1 MAATSRPPVVFDA
14 ETPPAPVAPPSRP
27 ARRRVP
33 SRHAVELALALGVL
47 LLAALLRLWDL
58 HTRPGTE
65 WDEPVYADVARHL
78 AHGHG
83 LEAKVPWGHVA
94 QPYLFHP
101 PFYFALLSGW
111 MRLLGSDTIGDA
123 RLLAALASLIVLA
136 LVYALL
142 RPRFGALGAAAASL
156 VLATDGWLIYTN
168 RVGWIENTMLILL
181 IGGLFAYDR
190 ALRRDSRGLFVLAG
204 LLLAATVAYKHIGA
218 YGFGIV
224 AVHWAL
230 TRRDRGGHLAL
241 FGAAAALLAI
251 DLGAMLIAFVSHGH
265 NWFVEDSKVQ
275 IQRVLG
281 HKASRG
287 SIHSWREA
295 LDALVG
301 PYKLFVGTLALSA
314 AGGLLVVWRTATG
327 LLHRDLRAR
336 VADSFLYAWALVA
349 VLFLA
354 ALRLKEA
361 HYFVMAEVPLLL
373 YAFAELAAW
382 ARRRPPVAARRALVA
397 LLALVLAVNGWT
409 FVERFVN
416 RSDDALG
423 ATRAYAQTLPPNAT
437 FLTEESIGTDVPQP
451 YCKLYEAGACVGAV
465 RYVAIY
471 RSATQRPPQNATL
484 DRLLVYSTPLARF
497 AGFKERITVYRS
509 PGPGP
514 ICTTAELGVGICRL
528 DPSLRRFVRRGQS
541 VWHVTFG
548 DYRHLREL
556 YGVRPL
562 APLRD
567 ARGGT
572 WALLLGVDRSG
583 VASFANLGHAVVSGG
598 GRCLPTLADCEVIQ
612 LRVRQ
617 AAHLELPRIDGRRT
631 AIELKLRALFRHPVA
646 VARALARGRRFVVPL
661 VSPDPRGVAL
671 LRAATTPRT
680 LHLASSSQEDIP

>member
-1 MAATSRPPVVFDA
+1 MATTSRHPAAFDA
-14 ETPPAPVAPPSRP
+14 ELPPAPAAPPSRP
-27 ARRRVP
+27 ARRRRRLP

-47 LLAALLRLWDL
+47 LVAALLRLWDL
-58 HTRPGTE
+58 RTRPGTE

-83 LEAKVPWGHVA
+83 LQAKVPWGHVA

-123 RLLAALASLIVLA
+123 RLLAALASLLVLV

-142 RPRFGALGAAAASL
+142 RPRLGALGAAAASL
-156 VLATDGWLIYTN
+156 ALATDGWLIYTN
-168 RVGWIENTMLILL
+168 RVGWIENTMLVLL
-181 IGGLFAYDR
+181 AGGLFAYDR
-190 ALRRDSRGLFVLAG
+190 ALRRDSRRLFALAG
-204 LLLAATVAYKHIGA
+204 LLLAAAVAYKHIGA
-218 YGFGIV
+218 YGLGVV

-230 TRRDRGGHLAL
+230 VRRQRAGHLVL
-241 FGAAAALLAI
+241 FAAAGALLAV
-251 DLGAMLIAFVSHGH
+251 DLGAMLVAFVSHGH

-287 SIHSWREA
+287 SIHSA
-295 LDALVG
+295 SAAVDALLG
-301 PYKLFVGTLALSA
+301 PYKLFAGTLALSA
-314 AGGLLVVWRTATG
+314 LGGALVVWRTATG
-327 LLHRDLRAR
+327 LVRRDLRRR
-336 VADSFLYAWALVA
+336 VADPLLYAWALVA

-361 HYFVMAEVPLLL
+361 HYFAMAEVPLLL
-373 YAFAELAAW
+373 YVFAELARW
-382 ARRRPPVAARRALVA
+382 AHARPPAAAWRALVA

-409 FVERFVN
+409 FAERFVN
-416 RSDDALG
+416 RRDDALG
-423 ATRAYAQTLPPNAT
+423 ATRAYAQTLPPDAT

-471 RSATQRPPQNATL
+471 RSSTQRPPQNATL
-484 DRLLVYSTPLARF
+484 DRLLAYSPPVARF
-497 AGFKERITVYRS
+497 DGFKERITVYRS

-514 ICTTAELGVGICRL
+514 ICTAAELGVGSCRI
-528 DPSLRRFVRRGQS
+528 DPSLRRFVRRGPT
-541 VWHVTFG
+541 VWHVSFG
-548 DYRHLREL
+548 DHRRLREL
-556 YGVRPL
+556 YDLRPL

-567 ARGGT
+567 AHGNA

-583 VASFANLGHAVVSGG
+583 VASFANLGHARVSGG
-598 GRCLPTLADCEVIQ
+598 GRCLPTPADCEVVQ
-612 LRVRQ
+612 LRIRQ

-631 AIELKLRALFRHPVA
+631 PIELKLRALVVHQ
-646 VARALARGRRFVVPL
+646 RAHVRPPLA
-661 VSPDPRGVAL
+661 SPDPRGVAL

-680 LHLASSSQEDIP
+680 FRLASSQEDSP

>member
-1 MAATSRPPVVFDA
+1 MATTSLPPAAFDV
-14 ETPPAPVAPPSRP
+14 ELPPAPAAPPSWP

-47 LLAALLRLWDL
+47 LAAALLRLWDL
-58 HTRPGTE
+58 RTRPGTE

-78 AHGHG
+78 AQGHG
-83 LEAKVPWGHVA
+83 LQAKVPWGHVA

-111 MRLLGSDTIGDA
+111 MRLLGSDTIGSA
-123 RLLAALASLIVLA
+123 RLLAALAALLVLA

-142 RPRFGALGAAAASL
+142 RPRWGALGAAAASL

-181 IGGLFAYDR
+181 VGGLLAYDR
-190 ALRRDSRGLFVLAG
+190 ALRRGSRRLFALAG
-204 LLLAATVAYKHIGA
+204 LLLAAAVAYKHIGA
-218 YGFGIV
+218 YGLGVV
-224 AVHWAL
+224 AAHWAL
-230 TRRDRGGHLAL
+230 TRRRHADHVAL
-241 FGAAAALLAI
+241 FAAAAALLAV
-251 DLGAMLIAFVSHGH
+251 DLSAMLVAFVSHGH

-287 SIHSWREA
+287 SIHSA
-295 LDALVG
+295 SAAVDALLG
-301 PYKLFVGTLALSA
+301 PYKLFVGTLVLSA
-314 AGGLLVVWRTATG
+314 LGGALVVWRTVAG
-327 LLHRDLRAR
+327 LARRDLRRR
-336 VADSFLYAWALVA
+336 VADPLLYAWALVA

-373 YAFAELAAW
+373 YLFAELERW
-382 ARRRPPVAARRALVA
+382 ARTRPPAAGRRAVVA

-423 ATRAYAQTLPPNAT
+423 ATRAFAQTLPPNAT
-437 FLTEESIGTDVPQP
+437 FLTEESIGTDIPQP
-451 YCKLYEAGACVGAV
+451 YCKLYEAGACVDAV

-471 RSATQRPPQNATL
+471 RSQTQRPPQNATL
-484 DRLLVYSTPLARF
+484 DRLLVYSAPIARF
-497 AGFKERITVYRS
+497 DGFKERITVYRS

-514 ICTTAELGVGICRL
+514 ICRTAELGVGSCRL
-528 DPSLRRFVRRGQS
+528 DPSLRRFVRRGPT
-541 VWHVTFG
+541 VWHVSFG

-556 YGVRPL
+556 YDLRPL

-567 ARGGT
+567 AHGNA

-583 VASFANLGHAVVSGG
+583 VATFANLGRARVSGS
-598 GRCLPTLADCEVIQ
+598 GRCLPTPADCQTIQ
-612 LRVRQ
+612 LRIGQ
-617 AAHLELPRIDGRRT
+617 AAHLELPQIDGRRLPL
-631 AIELKLRALFRHPVA
+631 ELKLRALVLHPVA
-646 VARALARGRRFVVPL
+646 LARALARGRRHVVPL
-661 VSPDPRGVAL
+661 ASPDPRGAAL
-671 LRAATTPRT
+671 LKAATTPRT
-680 LHLASSSQEDIP
+680 LQPASSQEESP